1 MGNTYY
7 KTSKVSQFYS
17 YLRGQH
23 IVILQNKLF
32 QNFWSSEIFLSTS
45 QYKNLKEL
53 LNSKHFSIHFSNY
66 LSFFI
71 VKTRNKELSYCE
83 SCTRSL
89 WLKSC
94 INFASVIYICNKA
107 IKRVK
112 LLTESTLTILLG
124 LQGKTEPGIYFIN
137 SS

>member
-53 LNSKHFSIHFSNY
+53 LNSKHFSNY
-66 LSFFI
+66 LSFLI
-71 VKTRNKELSYCE
+71 VKTSNKELSYCE